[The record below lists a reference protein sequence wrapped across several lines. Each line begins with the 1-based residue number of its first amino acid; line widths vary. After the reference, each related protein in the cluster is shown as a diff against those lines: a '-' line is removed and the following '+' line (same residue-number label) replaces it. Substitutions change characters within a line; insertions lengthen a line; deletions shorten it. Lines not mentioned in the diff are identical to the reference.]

1 MDPFVMVAEA
11 GAAEVAPSTETE
23 VNAVLPMIKAGVT
36 GVFDM
41 ATSAYDFLLSA
52 PLCAFMIGSGFA
64 FMALGLVRKA
74 LRIGKRV

>member
-1 MDPFVMVAEA
+1 MNSLML
-11 GAAEVAPSTETE
+11 AAEGSTPAIAPSTEAE
-23 VNAVLPMIKAGVT
+23 VSGVLPMLKAGVS

>member
-1 MDPFVMVAEA
+1 MNPFLVL
-11 GAAEVAPSTETE
+11 AAETPALPSSTEAE
-23 VNAVLPMIKAGVT
+23 VNGVLPMLKAGVS